1 MSYSEILKIALQ
13 SVRGNLLRSVL
24 TLFIIAIGIMALVGI
39 LTAIDSAVF
48 SLNDNFSGLGANSF
62 TIEPKGVELSGSR
75 QGRRQKQGEPITYQQ
90 AMEMKERFNLPADVS
105 ASTRCTGRA
114 VIKHGDEATNPTVSV
129 VAVDENY
136 LSAKGFDIAA
146 GRSFTL
152 YEVRNGGNLAIV
164 GHDIVQQLFDGK
176 PEKAL
181 QRNISIGNLQFHI
194 VGILQSKGSSM
205 NQSED
210 RTVLIPLMDGKR
222 YYAAQ
227 RQNYDLIVSVKD
239 ATLLDE
245 VESAAVGI
253 FRNVRRLKAKQPNDF
268 ETFKSDSLVSIIK
281 DNTTNLRVAAIAIG
295 LMTLLGAAI
304 GLMNIMLVSVTER
317 TREIGICKALGA
329 TRQNILHQFLAEAVL
344 ICQAGGVVGIFL
356 GIAIGNL
363 VTALLGGNFL
373 IPWNWILL
381 AVVICTVVG
390 LASGLYP
397 AMKAAR
403 LDPIESLRYE

>member
-13 SVRGNLLRSVL
+13 SVRGNLLRSTL

-75 QGRRQKQGEPITYQQ
+75 QGRRQKQGEPITFQQ
-90 AMEMKERFNLPADVS
+90 AMEMKERFNLPANVS

-114 VIKHGDEATNPTVSV
+114 VVKYGDEATNPTVSV

-152 YEVRNGGNLAIV
+152 YEVHNGGNRAVI
-164 GHDIVQQLFDGK
+164 GDDIAKQLFDGK

-181 QRNISIGNLQFHI
+181 QHNISIGNLQFHV
-194 VGILQSKGSSM
+194 VGVLESKGSSM

-239 ATLLDE
+239 ASMLDE
-245 VESAAVGI
+245 IESATIGI
-253 FRNVRRLKAKQPNDF
+253 FRNVRRLQAKQPNDF

-281 DNTTNLRVAAIAIG
+281 DNTTNLRIAAIAIG

-329 TRQNILHQFLAEAVL
+329 TSHNILHQFLSEAVL
-344 ICQAGGVVGIFL
+344 ICQAGGVVGIVL
-356 GIAIGNL
+356 GIGIGNL
-363 VTALLGGNFL
+363 VTAILGGNFL

-390 LASGLYP
+390 LTSGLYP